1 MTKQNVRTHVRR
13 ILLIF
18 FTTLLLLVIAV
29 VGTVFVILRGP
40 SRDAQELLTR
50 SLKETS
56 AIGFIPNLFLSDER
70 IDEIMR
76 VDEAPAETSG
86 ATDASLVTISATR
99 RTEAATAQTGGE
111 IAPAEPGRML
121 SEGIY
126 LVDITGPN
134 YRGVLMI
141 VEDPTRVFVG
151 TPEHLGDSGNTL
163 EEMVANYD
171 AIAGINA
178 GGFYDPGGTGNGG
191 IPDGIVI
198 SDGALVWGNPGTVSN
213 VIGFD
218 GTGVLHVGV
227 MSAQQA
233 LDRDI
238 RWACTFT
245 PALIVNG
252 EPEHSWQVTDGSVN
266 PRTAIGQRADG
277 AVLLLV
283 IDGRH
288 ISSIG
293 ATYEDLIRILLEY
306 GAVNAS
312 NLDGGSS
319 SKMIYEGEALN
330 ENASVIG
337 SRGLPTSFLVR
348 R

>member
-1 MTKQNVRTHVRR
+1 MHRT
-13 ILLIF
+13 
-18 FTTLLLLVIAV
+18 
-29 VGTVFVILRGP
+29 
-40 SRDAQELLTR
+40 
-50 SLKETS
+50 
-56 AIGFIPNLFLSDER
+56 IG
-70 IDEIMR
+70 
-76 VDEAPAETSG
+76 A
-86 ATDASLVTISATR
+86 
-99 RTEAATAQTGGE
+99 
-111 IAPAEPGRML
+111 
-121 SEGIY
+121 
-126 LVDITGPN
+126 
-134 YRGVLMI
+134 
-141 VEDPTRVFVG
+141 
-151 TPEHLGDSGNTL
+151 
-163 EEMVANYD
+163 
-171 AIAGINA
+171 
-178 GGFYDPGGTGNGG
+178 
-191 IPDGIVI
+191 
-198 SDGALVWGNPGTVSN
+198 ALVWGSPGTVSN

-306 GAVNAS
+306 GLVVFPRKGFHRGHLKARLLREDPAYRIRLVAAPRV
-312 NLDGGSS
+312 DISS
-319 SKMIYEGEALN
+319 SEIRAAV
-330 ENASVIG
+330 ASG
-337 SRGLPTSFLVR
+337 RDMARYLM
-348 R
+348 